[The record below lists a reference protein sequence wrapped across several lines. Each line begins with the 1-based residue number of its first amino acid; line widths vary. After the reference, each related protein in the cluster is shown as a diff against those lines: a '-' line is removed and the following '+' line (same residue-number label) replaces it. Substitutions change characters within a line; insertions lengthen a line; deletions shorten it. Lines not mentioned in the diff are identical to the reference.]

1 MKPEPVQPFPHLS
14 PADLIHRLGAGR
26 PLFLVDVLPRE
37 HFAAVHLPNAG
48 NACIFEVTFLD
59 QVRAITDDPAAEIV
73 LYGAGAATLD
83 ALTAAEKLDRAG
95 YRNLAILLG
104 GLEAW
109 CGAGQSLAG
118 EEGAASGDPG
128 TMLAL
133 ADGRYRIDPQRST
146 VEWAGRNVN
155 SRHHGFV
162 GISRGE
168 IAVSDGTI
176 TGSCEL
182 DMTSIRNVDLDGS
195 EWQPVLHAHLN
206 SDDFFFTSLFPRA
219 RFSIL
224 GSSMVAEPFV
234 TVPNYQ
240 LHGILELRG
249 VKAEQSFWATV
260 ARTADGTLV
269 AEAHFDLDRTR
280 WNVNYGSARFFEH
293 LGRHAVFEPIS
304 IQLRIVAA

>member
-1 MKPEPVQPFPHLS
+1 MNQEPVQPFPHLS
-14 PADLIHRLGAGR
+14 PADLLHRLREGR
-26 PLFLVDVLPRE
+26 PLVLIDVLPQER
-37 HFAAVHLPNAG
+37 FAAVHLPNAR
-48 NACIFEVTFLD
+48 NACVFEVTFLD
-59 QVRAITDDPAAEIV
+59 QVRAITGDPAAEIV
-73 LYGAGAATLD
+73 LYGADAATLD
-83 ALTAAEKLDRAG
+83 ALAAAEKLDRAG

-109 CGAGQSLAG
+109 RGAGQPLAG
-118 EEGAASGDPG
+118 EAPAGPADPG
-128 TMLAL
+128 TLLEL
-133 ADGRYRIDPQRST
+133 ADGRYRIDPQRSS

-162 GISRGE
+162 GISHGE
-168 IAVSDGTI
+168 ITVRDGTI

-195 EWQPVLHAHLN
+195 EWQPVLLAHLN

-224 GSSMVAEPFV
+224 GSSRVAEAFV

-280 WNVNYGSARFFEH
+280 WNVNYGSARFFEY